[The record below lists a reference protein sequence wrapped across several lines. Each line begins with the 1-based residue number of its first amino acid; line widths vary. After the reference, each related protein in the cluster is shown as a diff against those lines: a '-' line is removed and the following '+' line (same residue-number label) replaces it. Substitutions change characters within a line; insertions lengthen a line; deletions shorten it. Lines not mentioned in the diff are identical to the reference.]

1 MKVGLAEILAI
12 LCVVFF
18 IFAGIGTFLFG
29 MWFDSSMYT
38 KEYVQAE
45 GARLTEQWI
54 WSGLGVIMG
63 GVVVSFI
70 VWFLGKYLAEYA
82 TEKNLAKD
90 EREKMIHNR
99 SYMMAYGLFI
109 LALLALY
116 AYEMLMGGTD
126 RDLLYKLMMLAVF
139 LNIFSLA
146 LNKYVLR

>member
-1 MKVGLAEILAI
+1 MKIGIAEILAI
-12 LCVVFF
+12 LCAIFF
-18 IFAGIGTFLFG
+18 LFAGIGTFLFG

-70 VWFLGKYLAEYA
+70 VWFMGKYLAEYV

-90 EREKMIHNR
+90 EREKMIHTR

-109 LALLALY
+109 LALLSIY
-116 AYEMLMGGTD
+116 VYEMLMGGTD
-126 RDLLYKLMMLAVF
+126 RDLLYKLMLLAIF

-146 LNKYVLR
+146 VNKYILR